1 MTEKVKSKVLEILSR
16 GMIYNSAPKNLGE
29 EDKPDFQISFVG
41 CVPAISVMCCPEGH
55 KDKESKIV
63 PCGDYVIPLYEDG
76 DINREEDEILCRLDV
91 ALADM
96 DIYYKQWQL
105 KHEWQLQLKHGWQLK
120 HE

>member
-41 CVPAISVMCCPEGH
+41 SVPAISVMCFPNGYKKSE
-55 KDKESKIV
+55 IV
-63 PCGDYVIPLYEDG
+63 PCGEHSIPLYEDKREY
-76 DINREEDEILCRLDV
+76 INRGEDEILCRLDV

-105 KHEWQLQLKHGWQLK
+105 KHENG
-120 HE
+120 E